1 MFRQPGENGQTARG
15 GQRWRESRE
24 KKAERE
30 LKGGAV
36 RLGAARQPHG
46 DTAFCSVCALVWHGK
61 SPLLTSDGGPRV
73 WMNVCVYVR
82 AEWCWS
88 QAGQRE
94 WLLGFNLLRYR

>member
-1 MFRQPGENGQTARG
+1 MEG
-15 GQRWRESRE
+15 ESRE
-24 KKAERE
+24 KGREGAEGRR
-30 LKGGAV
+30 GAV
-36 RLGAARQPHG
+36 RRGEARQPHG

-94 WLLGFNLLRYR
+94 WLLGLFCFVTVRPA